1 MKFIVTKI
9 MTATGMP
16 DSSKTVNVENFP
28 KTEKDFEYIIKDK
41 IDWNQIDLESMIDDL
56 QSGWCLAALA
66 DQRDEA
72 YCIITKVMNY

>member
-16 DSSKTVNVENFP
+16 CSSKTVDVENFP
-28 KTEKDFEYIIKDK
+28 KTEKDFEYIVKDE
-41 IDWNQIDLESMIDDL
+41 IDWQQTDVESIIDDL

-72 YCIITKVMNY
+72 YCIITKVM